1 MLYDCI
7 LRDYKVEEPILI
19 GDLAAYDSNTVNVRK
34 TLQRL
39 VDAGK
44 LVWFDTG
51 IYYIPK
57 KYRKPLDEEAF
68 IEKVVE
74 KRFIRDNEEIFG
86 YRDDTKLKMDLTARM
101 KKPYVYE
108 VVSNK
113 ATKDYR
119 EVTIQKAT
127 VIVRKPKLLV
137 TEGNYKVL
145 LLLDAIKDMSVF
157 DEVENE
163 AFWKLQRD
171 MIKKYMKKEQI
182 TMMKVRQYIKPYP
195 DKVFKNMFLLKFKL
209 L

>member
-1 MLYDCI
+1 MLYECI
-7 LRDYKVEEPILI
+7 QRDYKVEEPILI
-19 GDLAAYDSNTVNVRK
+19 GDLAAYDSNAVKVRK

-57 KYRKPLDEEAF
+57 KYKKPLDEKAF
-68 IEKVVE
+68 LDKVVE
-74 KRFIRDNEEIFG
+74 KRFIKNAEGVFG
-86 YRDDTKLKMDLTARM
+86 YRDDTKIKMDLLY
-101 KKPYVYE
+101 KKAEPLVYE

-119 EVTIQKAT
+119 EFTIQKAT

-137 TEGNYKVL
+137 TAENYKIL
-145 LLLDAIKDMSVF
+145 QLLDAIKEMTVSDNPNDDFVWQQQRSRI
-157 DEVENE
+157 EN
-163 AFWKLQRD
+163 
-171 MIKKYMKKEQI
+171 YMKNEKI
-182 TMMKVRQYIKPYP
+182 TMKKIRQYIKPYP
-195 DKVFKNMFLLKFKL
+195 DRVFKNLFLLKFKL